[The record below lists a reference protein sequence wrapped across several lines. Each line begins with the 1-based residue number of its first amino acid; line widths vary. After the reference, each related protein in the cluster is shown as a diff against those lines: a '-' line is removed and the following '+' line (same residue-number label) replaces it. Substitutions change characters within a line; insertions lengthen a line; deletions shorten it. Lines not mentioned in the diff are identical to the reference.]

1 MIFHSFDVTVDFN
14 EGTDFNC
21 LFGNEGQFEVEFGY
35 TPPTDAYEG
44 TYEVTPTDY
53 EQYLYTANKLLE
65 NNVTVHKT
73 PYSEV
78 SNVSGG
84 YTATIL

>member
-1 MIFHSFDVTVDFN
+1 MIFHSFDVTVDFD
-14 EGTDFNC
+14 EGINFDC
-21 LFGNEGQFEVEFGY
+21 LFGDEGRFEVDFGY
-35 TPPTDAYEG
+35 TPPTNTYDG

-53 EQYLYTANKLLE
+53 EQYLFTTNKLLE

-78 SNVSGG
+78 SNISGG

>member
-35 TPPTDAYEG
+35 TPPADAYEG

-65 NNVTVHKT
+65 NNVTIAPVPSYYGLIT
-73 PYSEV
+73 WDGTTLTV
-78 SNVSGG
+78 S
-84 YTATIL
+84 